1 MFSLNSQRRQVCTRD
16 QAARGA
22 LFRRPGP
29 EALAFARHKQSPGL
43 FVSGLTPPS
52 LRSSSSY
59 LAPQGTPASLIRQAS
74 GIEPSHATAVLLPR
88 AWGVLWSEVKGEEEA
103 PRADDGGHERNRTPR
118 GLGSLGLSTLAAP
131 KAWSI

>member
-1 MFSLNSQRRQVCTRD
+1 MSALISQCRWVWMRD

-74 GIEPSHATAVLLPR
+74 GIHPSCDMAVANRHGPGIDSSRATVVLLPR
-88 AWGVLWSEVKGEEEA
+88 AWGVRWSEYEGTSPVLK
-103 PRADDGGHERNRTPR
+103 RC
-118 GLGSLGLSTLAAP
+118 LGT
-131 KAWSI
+131 KIDV